1 MSGGSGGASAE
12 LISNASFA
20 TLMVIY
26 SFTQL
31 MDMAD
36 ELSELA
42 GLTTRVAQLMEVRS
56 THALLYSRD
65 SRDLAE
71 APPYYVALTGAGSPC
86 YRPQGQRR
94 C

>member
-1 MSGGSGGASAE
+1 MKVITDVIQFNTGGMSGGSGGASAE

-36 ELSELA
+36 QLSELA
-42 GLTTRVAQLMEVRS
+42 GLTSRVAQLMEVRF
-56 THALLYSRD
+56 THART
-65 SRDLAE
+65 A
-71 APPYYVALTGAGSPC
+71 
-86 YRPQGQRR
+86 
-94 C
+94 